1 MSGSRSIEQFLSGS
15 PQKKLIKYE
24 LVIYP
29 TKYNGNGDGQNFY
42 SWMRILSY
50 EVGHFE
56 KKEIR
61 LIQTNNSWWN
71 SSTKNYTDYL
81 KKSLKVDS

>member
-1 MSGSRSIEQFLSGS
+1 MVE
-15 PQKKLIKYE
+15 
-24 LVIYP
+24 
-29 TKYNGNGDGQNFY
+29 
-42 SWMRILSY
+42 RILIRS
-50 EVGHFE
+50 E

>member
-1 MSGSRSIEQFLSGS
+1 
-15 PQKKLIKYE
+15 
-24 LVIYP
+24 
-29 TKYNGNGDGQNFY
+29 
-42 SWMRILSY
+42 MRILSY

-81 KKSLKVDS
+81 KKYLKVDS